1 VAHSDDTKLL
11 EAERQRSISDTLL
24 VPAAFRYLAVIEPAP
39 RRFRGR
45 ALLLL
50 VVLLL
55 MAGAAGYGWY
65 YWTVGVFLESTDD
78 AYVQADST
86 IVAPKVPG
94 YLRDVQVADNQ
105 PVKAGQLL
113 ATIDDRDYVV
123 AVDQANADLAAAQAD
138 IDNLKAG
145 LDQQQAVIMQAHD
158 TVTLDQANLTYAQQ
172 ENDRYTTLSKGG
184 GSSVELAQRA
194 ISRLDTARATLQH
207 DTAAVQAAEKQVNVL
222 QAELAKADAT
232 LQHNQAVEQQAELNL
247 GYTRIVAPI
256 EGVVGDRNLRV
267 GEYVQAG
274 TQLMAVVPIDAVYIV
289 ANFEETQLANI
300 RPGQPA
306 TIGVDS
312 FPGTTI
318 TGRVNSLA
326 PASGAEF
333 TLLPPDNATGNFT
346 KIVQR
351 IPVKIVLDRVNPL
364 AGGVRPGM
372 SVVAT
377 IDTRPHEPPAAAPP
391 ASPSAV
397 AGGPAKSN

>member
-1 VAHSDDTKLL
+1 VAQSDDTKLI
-11 EAERQRSISDTLL
+11 EVGAQRSL
-24 VPAAFRYLAVIEPAP
+24 VPAAFRDLAVLKPAP

-45 ALLLL
+45 AWLLLL
-50 VVLLL
+50 VVVMV

-65 YWTVGVFLESTDD
+65 YWTVGQFLESTDD

-86 IVAPKVPG
+86 IVASKVSG
-94 YLRDVQVADNQ
+94 YLHEVRVSDNQ

-113 ATIDDRDYVV
+113 ATIDDRDYV
-123 AVDQANADLAAAQAD
+123 AALDQAKADVAAAQAD
-138 IDNLKAG
+138 IDDFKAS
-145 LDQQQAVIMQAHD
+145 LEQQQAVIAQAQD
-158 TVTLDQANLTYAQQ
+158 TVSLDQANLTYAQQ
-172 ENDRYTTLSKGG
+172 ENDRYTTLAKRGATSL
-184 GSSVELAQRA
+184 ELAQQA
-194 ISRLDTARATLQH
+194 ISKLDTARATLQH

-232 LQHNQAVEQQAELNL
+232 LKHNQAVEQQAELNL

-256 EGVVGDRNLRV
+256 EGVVGNRNLRV
-267 GEYVQAG
+267 GEYVGTG
-274 TQLMAVVPIDAVYIV
+274 TQLMALVPIDAVYIV
-289 ANFEETQLANI
+289 ANFEETQLADI

-312 FPGTTI
+312 FPNATI
-318 TGRVNSLA
+318 TGRVDSLA

-351 IPVKIVLDRVNPL
+351 VPVKIVLDRADPL
-364 AGGVRPGM
+364 AGKVRPGM

-377 IDTRPHEPPAAAPP
+377 IDTRPHEPAAAVP
-391 ASPSAV
+391 SPTAA
-397 AGGPAKSN
+397 AGAGEPAKSN